1 MKKYLI
7 KIVFLLLVGVFIA
20 EFLPETVLFG
30 AEKKGSLMGSVRY
43 FGKTPLRES
52 GPVNIDREVC
62 GSEYLEESL
71 VNFENKGVKNAV
83 ISLKR
88 KTDGLEP
95 SVPGKKFY
103 LVTKQCHFE
112 PYVTAVQTDN
122 SLSIKNSDPVLHVLK
137 FSRED
142 QVLFTLPLQANES
155 IVKKIDQKGLIE
167 IKCVI
172 HPYMKSYIAVLDTPI
187 YVLSDSNGSFHFQN
201 LESGKYS
208 ISIWH
213 KSFGSIEKEIEIV
226 PGKRLNLPFE
236 LQQK

>member
-1 MKKYLI
+1 VRHGAGNLAAAA
-7 KIVFLLLVGVFIA
+7 G
-20 EFLPETVLFG
+20 ETTTALESQP
-30 AEKKGSLMGSVRY
+30 AHLTPSAAATDCDTEKR
-43 FGKTPLRES
+43 
-52 GPVNIDREVC
+52 
-62 GSEYLEESL
+62 
-71 VNFENKGVKNAV
+71 
-83 ISLKR
+83 
-88 KTDGLEP
+88 
-95 SVPGKKFY
+95 FY